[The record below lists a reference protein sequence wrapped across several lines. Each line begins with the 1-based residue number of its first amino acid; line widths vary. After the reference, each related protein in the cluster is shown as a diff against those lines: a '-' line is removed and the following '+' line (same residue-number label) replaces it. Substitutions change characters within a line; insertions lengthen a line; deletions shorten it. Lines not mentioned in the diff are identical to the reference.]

1 MKILRPMAA
10 ILSDLYDGESTDFA
24 LVYDNQTLFSS
35 ADVLSALIDHWE
47 EWYWVAPG
55 KDQMNT
61 VTYFVTVWKRWMS
74 RTIDNFGRS
83 VSALYADYDPISN
96 YDLNESEAT
105 GHKLDDTTNTMT
117 PTGMAKTTNES
128 VIFGFDSS
136 QGANA
141 DTVTTKNTYENDYHV
156 DNKNKPSNT
165 KTMDFNGTTYNN
177 YHDAEERFL
186 KRSGNIGVT
195 TSQQM
200 IESELSLRKTDL
212 LYEYLKQF
220 IDLYCIF
227 VG

>member
-10 ILSDLYDGESTDFA
+10 ILSDLYDGESTDFS
-24 LVYDNQTLFSS
+24 LVYDGVTIFSS

-61 VTYFVTVWKRWMS
+61 VTYFVTVWKRWMN

-83 VSALYADYDPISN
+83 VMALYADYDPISN
-96 YDLNESEAT
+96 YDLSESEAT
-105 GHKLDDTTNTMT
+105 GHKIDDTTNTTT
-117 PTGMAKTTNES
+117 PSGTATTTTGTK
-128 VIFGFDSS
+128 IYGYDSS
-136 QGANA
+136 SGANA
-141 DTVTTKNTYENDYHV
+141 DTVTTDNSYSAGYHV
-156 DNKNKPSNT
+156 DNDTKPKNTQS
-165 KTMDFNGTTYNN
+165 MDFDGNTYSN

-200 IESELSLRKTDL
+200 IESELALRKTDL
-212 LYEYLKQF
+212 LYDYLKQF
-220 IDLYCIF
+220 IDLCCIF